1 MDRLLAPPT
10 HLSHPESL
18 RLSQLA
24 PKWLRSQAP
33 SSLPYPISL
42 LTTSESAEQ
51 WQASENLLVACLRTG
66 DDQTA
71 SLCLDKLS
79 QRFGPDNER
88 VQALRGL
95 YDEAT
100 AADEK
105 ALLNVLKSY
114 DEILAEKP
122 TNGPVTKRKVA
133 LLRGLGKVAE
143 ATKTLTELLDSSPV
157 DAEAWAECAELY
169 FLQSMHSQAVF
180 CLEEV
185 LLITPN
191 AWNIHARLGEMLFI
205 SASAAEDSGSK
216 LKLLADAQRS
226 FCRSVELCDDYLR
239 GYYGLKLTS
248 QRLLEALSQTSSKP
262 PKAQSS
268 DATVGDLPPPSL
280 ASVEK
285 LRELSTKK
293 LSEIVRRSMGGERG
307 WDGYEQAELIAAKE
321 LLNRD
326 TQSVQ
331 R

>member
-1 MDRLLAPPT
+1 MDQLLAPPT

-66 DDQTA
+66 DDETA

-105 ALLNVLKSY
+105 ALLSVLKSY

-205 SASAAEDSGSK
+205 SAGAAEDSGSK
-216 LKLLADAQRS
+216 LKLLADALRS

-248 QRLLEALSQTSSKP
+248 SKP
-262 PKAQSS
+262 SKAQSS

-307 WDGYEQAELIAAKE
+307 WDGYEQAELIAARE